1 MNIYKNILFLKSTL
15 PPSGKKGKQIQH
27 KRRVSFFTS
36 NRPHI
41 ISIKENLMGDF
52 SGPLYNTNVRV
63 HRPETVFYLRVN
75 KVGQLLS
82 NTVRPN
88 HLHVLKSTSNKLVF
102 KSLHY
107 LLRFCVLF
115 LFMWIKPWFT
125 KYLFKWLYPILH
137 RSPFPSFTDS
147 QRLSSGCQ
155 VIL

>member
-1 MNIYKNILFLKSTL
+1 MCLKLLLICYWFQSKLKTVSIFQRFNAMNIYKNILFLKSTL

-36 NRPHI
+36 NLPHI

-115 LFMWIKPWFT
+115 LFM
-125 KYLFKWLYPILH
+125 
-137 RSPFPSFTDS
+137 
-147 QRLSSGCQ
+147 
-155 VIL
+155 